1 MRSGG
6 FKRDTVTHFK
16 VNPKDIFFI
25 LKEQLHYG
33 ALCKLERYR
42 DLNEKTLDLLVTEAM
57 RFAKGVVA
65 PLQELG
71 EKEGV
76 KFEKGKVR
84 CPPDLKKAFRQYGR
98 EGWTAAARDPEYG
111 GQGFPHMMRIV
122 INDLMYG
129 ACQSFNMAPSLT
141 HGAAHLIESFAA
153 EELKKRFVPRMFDG
167 SWSGTMCLTEP
178 EAGSN
183 LAEIQTTASP
193 KGEHYAIS
201 GLKIFISWGDH
212 DLTENIIHLV
222 LARVEGAPA
231 GVKGISLFIVP
242 KYRLNPDGSLGGSN
256 HVVCSGIEKKLG
268 LHASP
273 TCTLNFGSGG
283 ETIGYLC
290 GKENQGLN
298 HMFQMMNAARINTG
312 VSGMALAGSAYLNA
326 LDYTRQR
333 VQGRDAAGRKPGSVA
348 IIEHPD
354 VRRMLLDMK
363 ALVDGMR
370 SMIYSGAYWSDL
382 ALEMPQGEERRH
394 FQNLVEFITP
404 IIKAYCSDMGFKVC
418 ETAIQCLGGYG
429 YCKDYPLEQYLRDV
443 KILSLYEGTNGIQSL
458 DLMGRKMLMDDGAP
472 FKAFKA
478 EIETFCRRL
487 QDHAS
492 LGVAIGLLART
503 GESLFKAAG
512 EMVVRRVEDPLQW
525 ASYTYP
531 ALMSF
536 AETVMAWRL
545 LDMAAVALECARR
558 EGKTNDYY
566 RGKVLQA
573 TYFTETT
580 LPHTLARTETCL
592 RQGREIMDM
601 PSRAF

>member
-1 MRSGG
+1 M
-6 FKRDTVTHFK
+6 HFK
-16 VNPKDIFFI
+16 VNPRDPFFI
-25 LKEQLHYG
+25 LKEQLNYG
-33 ALCKLERYR
+33 TLCELDRYR
-42 DLNEKTLDLLVTEAM
+42 HLNEKTLDLLVTEAM

-65 PLQELG
+65 PLQEIG

-76 KFEKGKVR
+76 KFADGEVR
-84 CPPDLKKAFRQYGR
+84 CPPEFRKAFRHYGR

-111 GQGFPHMMRIV
+111 GQGFPHLLRIV
-122 INDLMYG
+122 INDLMYA

-153 EELKKRFVPRMFDG
+153 AELKKRFVPRMFDG
-167 SWSGTMCLTEP
+167 SWSGTMCLTESD
-178 EAGSN
+178 AGSN
-183 LAEIQTTASP
+183 LAEIQTAARPQEETYRINGS
-193 KGEHYAIS
+193 
-201 GLKIFISWGDH
+201 KIFISWGDH

-242 KYRLNPDGSLGGSN
+242 KYRVNPDGSLGASN

-268 LHASP
+268 LSASP

-312 VSGMALAGSAYLNA
+312 VSGMALASSAYLNA
-326 LDYTRQR
+326 LDYARQR
-333 VQGRDAAGRKPGSVA
+333 VQGRDVAGRTVDSVA

-354 VRRMLLDMK
+354 IRRMLLDMK
-363 ALVDGMR
+363 AAVDGMR

-382 ALEMPQGEERRH
+382 SLELPEGEEKRH

-458 DLMGRKMLMDDGAP
+458 DLMGRKMVMDKGAP

-478 EIETFCRRL
+478 EIGKFCRKF
-487 QDHAS
+487 QDHAL
-492 LGVAIGLLART
+492 LGAAIRLLERT
-503 GESLFKAAG
+503 SVKLFKAAG
-512 EMVVRRVEDPLQW
+512 EMVARRREDPLQW
-525 ASYTYP
+525 AAYTYP
-531 ALMSF
+531 ALLCF

-545 LDMAAVALECARR
+545 LDMAAIAHECARK
-558 EGKTNDYY
+558 EGNLSDFY
-566 RGKVLQA
+566 RGKILQA
-573 TYFTETT
+573 VYFVETT
-580 LPHTLARTETCL
+580 LPHTQVRSETCL
-592 RQGREIMDM
+592 RNGREIVEM
-601 PSRAF
+601 PAGGF